1 MRRATRTTKVATER
15 VHSYAD
21 ARRLAL
27 ELAGIAGPHVDA
39 MTAGVVLEP
48 GEVGRRLVGAWLGL
62 WMDGV
67 WSSARWTQSLLS
79 DRRLLVRF
87 DTGELVSLWWEGLV
101 GFSSDIEAGHVVLD
115 FGDGRPRLLSGP
127 GAAVV
132 AVAGVARL
140 YGVEAML
147 THPALAP
154 LRQGP
159 LRQGGGADRS
169 AGAH

>member
-1 MRRATRTTKVATER
+1 MRKGRQATSVAGETDI
-15 VHSYAD
+15 SYAD
-21 ARRLAL
+21 ARHLAL
-27 ELAGIAGPHVDA
+27 ELAGSAGPHLDA

-48 GEVGRRLVGAWLGL
+48 GEVGCRLLGARLRLWL
-62 WMDGV
+62 DGC
-67 WSSARWTQSLLS
+67 SSPARWTESLLS

-101 GFSSDIEAGHVVLD
+101 GFTADVDAGHVVLD

-140 YGVEAML
+140 YGVDALL

-154 LRQGP
+154 LR
-159 LRQGGGADRS
+159 RGGVAHRS
-169 AGAH
+169 TGEF

>member
-1 MRRATRTTKVATER
+1 VRKGRQATSVAGETDI
-15 VHSYAD
+15 SYAD
-21 ARRLAL
+21 ARHLAL
-27 ELAGIAGPHVDA
+27 ELAGSAGPQLDA

-48 GEVGRRLVGAWLGL
+48 GEVGRRFVGAWLRL
-62 WMDGV
+62 WLDGC
-67 WSSARWTQSLLS
+67 WSPARWTQSLLS

-101 GFSSDIEAGHVVLD
+101 GFTADVDAGYVVLD

-127 GAAVV
+127 GAGVV

-140 YGVEAML
+140 YGVDALL

-154 LRQGP
+154 LR
-159 LRQGGGADRS
+159 RGGVAHRS
-169 AGAH
+169 TGEH

>member
-1 MRRATRTTKVATER
+1 MRKGRQATSVAGETDI
-15 VHSYAD
+15 SYAD
-21 ARRLAL
+21 ARHLAL
-27 ELAGIAGPHVDA
+27 ELAGSAGPHLDA

-48 GEVGRRLVGAWLGL
+48 GEVGRRFVGAWLRL
-62 WMDGV
+62 WLDGC
-67 WSSARWTQSLLS
+67 WSPARWTQSLLS

-101 GFSSDIEAGHVVLD
+101 GFTADVDAGHVVLD

-140 YGVEAML
+140 YGVDALL

-154 LRQGP
+154 LR
-159 LRQGGGADRS
+159 RGGVAHRS
-169 AGAH
+169 TGEL